1 MNMVN
6 NRLAVL
12 IGCQGERL
20 DETHKSVLF
29 LLKLF
34 GVEFDMYICTDER
47 YMKDWEKYF
56 SSHIKEMKSFESL
69 EPREDVN
76 AKNLIG
82 RPYYQWK
89 KLMYARDMID
99 QPDQY
104 GAIIKLRND
113 TCFNYQE
120 LLKSYGA
127 ESTDLT
133 ALMKIFETVFNT
145 ISLNIS
151 KLGLILG
158 DKIAMSNTHHMLK
171 WSELNRNRKWLSEL
185 TSHYTP
191 INIPINLTT
200 FPAEIKHMA
209 WPLDA
214 APSGSFSREWLQNLP
229 QIIKKFDCTL
239 SREQSFTFTGR
250 FHDNAFQ
257 LGSDQISVLNFW
269 LCKADHSTQAGI
281 FKYSGLNRLYPEGHY
296 HHSFNPSILEHEQQF
311 HKHII

>member
-1 MNMVN
+1 MKK
-6 NRLAVL
+6 LAVI

-20 DETHKSVLF
+20 DETHKSILF

-56 SSHIKEMKSFESL
+56 SPYIKEMKSFESSK
-69 EPREDVN
+69 PREDVN
-76 AKNLIG
+76 AKKMMG
-82 RPYYQWK
+82 GSYYQWK
-89 KLMYARDMID
+89 KLMHARDMID

-151 KLGLILG
+151 KIGLVVG
-158 DKIAMSNTHHMLK
+158 DKIAMSDTRHMLK
-171 WSELNRNRKWLSEL
+171 WSNLYRNRHSLSEL

-191 INIPINLTT
+191 VNIPGNLST

-214 APSGSFSREWLQNLP
+214 APGASFYREWVLENLP

-257 LGSDQISVLNFW
+257 LGSDKISVLNFW
-269 LCKADHSTQAGI
+269 LCKTDHSDQTGI
-281 FKYSGLNRLYPEGHY
+281 FKHSGLNRLYVEGHY
-296 HHSFNPSILEHEQQF
+296 HHSFNPSMLEHEQQF
-311 HKHII
+311 HKHIL